1 MLDTG
6 FSAGL
11 WPFATLGRPEKTPDF
26 EKLYPTSMLETGW
39 DILLFWVVR
48 MIMYDVKMTG
58 QVPFTE
64 MYCHSLVRDSEGG
77 KMSKL
82 LGNVIDPLDVMGGTT
97 LQTLIQRRLK
107 PQ

>member
-1 MLDTG
+1 
-6 FSAGL
+6 
-11 WPFATLGRPEKTPDF
+11 
-26 EKLYPTSMLETGW
+26 
-39 DILLFWVVR
+39 
-48 MIMYDVKMTG
+48 MYDVKMTG

-82 LGNVIDPLDVMGGTT
+82 LGNVIDALDVMGGTT

-107 PQ
+107 PQRSFRRLLSQTVYRNVVSHTSSLQNFIYIGI